1 MKKNDLINVLRDK
14 FPLFSQT
21 NDDDNV
27 YLLYGSFGSFFID
40 LINLRFLNKCDP
52 RNYFYSNVEMIYKD
66 TEFLDKE
73 IERIYFFIDELYLSF
88 DDEIHDVLNTCL
100 FEAMMG
106 NNFSYNLA
114 RKLLSKETYNHYLE
128 ITKRVV

>member
-1 MKKNDLINVLRDK
+1 MKKNDLINMLRDK

-21 NDDDNV
+21 NDDDDV

-40 LINLRFLNKCDP
+40 LINLRFLNKCEP
-52 RNYFYSNVEMIYKD
+52 RNYFYSNVEVIYKNKEVID
-66 TEFLDKE
+66 NE
-73 IERIYFFIDELYLSF
+73 IERICLFIDELYLGS
-88 DDEIHDVLNTCL
+88 DNEVHDVLNTCL

-106 NNFSYNLA
+106 NDFSYNLA

-128 ITKRVV
+128 ITKRVI

>member
-1 MKKNDLINVLRDK
+1 MKNNELVSVLKEK

-21 NDDDNV
+21 NDDDDM

-40 LINLRFLNKCDP
+40 LINFQFINRCEP
-52 RNYFYSNVEMIYKD
+52 RNYFYGNVEVIYKNK
-66 TEFLDKE
+66 ELIDKE
-73 IERIYFFIDELYLSF
+73 IEEIFLFIDEVYLNS
-88 DDEIHDVLNTCL
+88 DCDVRDVLNTCV

-106 NNFSYNLA
+106 NDFSYNLA
-114 RKLLSKETYNHYLE
+114 RKFLSKETYNHYLE